1 MRARRAIGAC
11 SLTVALAGS
20 GLVAAAGTSQAATAQ
35 TAAKGCYVTASSAKV
50 RSKASTGSTTVGVAY
65 KGNRCQEKDVVI
77 KGSHFWYKV
86 RMITG
91 NAKGETGW
99 IRDDLLHTSADDT
112 GTCIPEDP
120 SCHS

>member
-1 MRARRAIGAC
+1 MSRREPLPGIDEPVFSESWQAEAFA
-11 SLTVALAGS
+11 LTVALAGS

-86 RMITG
+86 RMTTG
-91 NAKGETGW
+91 
-99 IRDDLLHTSADDT
+99 
-112 GTCIPEDP
+112 P
-120 SCHS
+120 